1 MICNGYISDS
11 LCVVLCGM
19 LQSSHV
25 VFVYPNADWHI
36 KEIQFDLLVLSLTK
50 ADIAI
55 LFIYSLLHNS
65 PNDDVRS

>member
-1 MICNGYISDS
+1 
-11 LCVVLCGM
+11 M